1 MYHLNKLMTNLE
13 CCICLNNT
21 IDNNKNNCNTCIN
34 SVCNGC
40 ISKIDYELDIDEYN
54 ETIDLKYR
62 CPVCCSVNILN
73 ETHKDYSAIYKNKT
87 TELIMDLLEMKRGF
101 VFMKNQ
107 LKQYE
112 TMFENKYYEMNT
124 DVLLTA

>member
-1 MYHLNKLMTNLE
+1 MTNFE
-13 CCICLNNT
+13 CCICLNN
-21 IDNNKNNCNTCIN
+21 IDDTKIISCNTCIN
-34 SVCNGC
+34 SVCDDC

-54 ETIDLKYR
+54 EAIDLTYK

-73 ETHKDYSAIYKNKT
+73 ETHKDYLTIYKNKT
-87 TELIMDLLEMKRGF
+87 TDLIMDLLEMKRGF

-112 TMFENKYYEMNT
+112 TMFENKYYEVNN
-124 DVLLTA
+124 DILLTA

>member
-1 MYHLNKLMTNLE
+1 MSNLNE

-21 IDNNKNNCNTCIN
+21 DDDTELISCNTCIN
-34 SVCNGC
+34 SVCDVC

-54 ETIDLKYR
+54 EAINLNYR
-62 CPVCCSVNILN
+62 CPCCNSVNILN
-73 ETHKDYSAIYKNKT
+73 ETHKDYLTIYKNKT
-87 TELIMDLLEMKRGF
+87 TDLIMDLLEMKRGF

-112 TMFENKYYEMNT
+112 TMFENKYYEVNT

>member
-1 MYHLNKLMTNLE
+1 MSILNE

-21 IDNNKNNCNTCIN
+21 DDTKLISCNTCIN
-34 SVCNGC
+34 SVCNDC
-40 ISKIDYELDIDEYN
+40 ISKLDYELDIDEKD
-54 ETIDLKYR
+54 EIICLKYR
-62 CPVCCSVNILN
+62 CPCCNSVNILN
-73 ETHKDYSAIYKNKT
+73 ETHKDYSTIYKNKT
-87 TELIMDLLEMKRGF
+87 TDLIMDLLEMKRGF

-112 TMFENKYYEMNT
+112 TMFENKYYEVN

>member
-1 MYHLNKLMTNLE
+1 MSNLNE
-13 CCICLNNT
+13 CCICLNNPT
-21 IDNNKNNCNTCIN
+21 DDTKIISCNTCIN
-34 SVCNGC
+34 SVCDVC

-54 ETIDLKYR
+54 EAINLNYR
-62 CPVCCSVNILN
+62 CPCCNSVNILN
-73 ETHKDYSAIYKNKT
+73 ETHKDYSTIYKNKT
-87 TELIMDLLEMKRGF
+87 TDLIMDLLEMKRGF

-112 TMFENKYYEMNT
+112 TMFENKYYEVNT

>member
-1 MYHLNKLMTNLE
+1 MSILNE

-21 IDNNKNNCNTCIN
+21 DDTNLISCNTCIN
-34 SVCNGC
+34 SVCDNC

-54 ETIDLKYR
+54 EAIGLTYK

-73 ETHKDYSAIYKNKT
+73 ETHKDYSKIYKDKT
-87 TELIMDLLEMKRGF
+87 TELIMDMLEIKRSF
-101 VFMKNQ
+101 IYVKSQ

-112 TMFENKYYEMNT
+112 TMFENKYYEVNT